1 MAGAPSRALDGKPTS
16 AFFDERAPLLSP
28 TAQRLIARLCAYL
41 ETAPAYR
48 VRAGSL
54 QCPMLEL
61 MRARRAEGLPWPVP
75 EAEALGALAGLARA
89 SEDAAAMLGVV
100 ADADGEQAGGVRL
113 AWVGVRVKTNV
124 PAEGGSAA
132 QLQPEA
138 EWFEGL
144 VQQLN
149 REAAAAGLAGLRGWQ
164 SSEAWVWM
172 EALSEAVSGTAGCVV
187 SGALLTMATLLLLTG
202 SLATS
207 GATSMPQ
214 PQSRTPPHPTPL
226 HPTPPHPT
234 PHPTPPH
241 PIPHTHRIHEHT
253 AHMVCP
259 TRAPLRH
266 RGGASRTRTRSLAP
280 LH

>member
-1 MAGAPSRALDGKPTS
+1 MGRDGGRISLLPEHHVATVTFVWGMAAAPSRALDGKPTS
-16 AFFDERAPLLSP
+16 ASFDAGAPLLSS

-48 VRAGSL
+48 VRAGTL

-61 MRARRAEGLPWPVP
+61 MRARHAEGLPWPVP
-75 EAEALGALAGLARA
+75 EAEALGALVELARA
-89 SEDAAAMLGVV
+89 SESAAAMLGAV
-100 ADADGEQAGGVRL
+100 ADADADVNADAERADSMRL

-132 QLQPEA
+132 QLKPEA
-138 EWFEGL
+138 EWYEGL

-149 REAAAAGLAGLRGWQ
+149 SEAAAAGMPELRGWQ

-207 GATSMPQ
+207 SATSMY
-214 PQSRTPPHPTPL
+214 PPAL
-226 HPTPPHPT
+226 VAAPPP
-234 PHPTPPH
+234 
-241 PIPHTHRIHEHT
+241 EHT
-253 AHMVCP
+253 TLLP
-259 TRAPLRH
+259 P
-266 RGGASRTRTRSLAP
+266 P
-280 LH
+280 

>member
-1 MAGAPSRALDGKPTS
+1 MNRDGSRVNLLPEHHVATVTFVWGMAGAPLRTIDGKPTS
-16 AFFDERAPLLSP
+16 ASFDAGAPLLSP

-48 VRAGSL
+48 VRAGTL

-61 MRARRAEGLPWPVP
+61 MRARHTEGLPWPVP
-75 EAEALGALAGLARA
+75 EAEALGALAELART
-89 SEDAAAMLGVV
+89 SDSAAAMIGAV
-100 ADADGEQAGGVRL
+100 ADAEQAGGVHL

-132 QLQPEA
+132 QLKPEA
-138 EWFEGL
+138 EWYEGL

-149 REAAAAGLAGLRGWQ
+149 SEAAAAGMPELRGWQ

-202 SLATS
+202 SVAVS
-207 GATSMPQ
+207 GATSMP
-214 PQSRTPPHPTPL
+214 PP
-226 HPTPPHPT
+226 PP
-234 PHPTPPH
+234 
-241 PIPHTHRIHEHT
+241 E
-253 AHMVCP
+253 CP
-259 TRAPLRH
+259 ARP
-266 RGGASRTRTRSLAP
+266 SLVP
-280 LH
+280 